1 MAGRTI
7 WAMLAVGLAVGLLF
21 GFASSG
27 DSDGLNLRDWFW
39 MAATIVALLLLWVLR
54 SVFPPERIE
63 RALRR
68 LFGRRDDDGPHPR
81 DGS

>member
-21 GFASSG
+21 GFASAG
-27 DSDGLNLRDWFW
+27 DSDGLNLRDWLW
-39 MAATIVALLLLWVLR
+39 MAATIVAMLLLWVLR
-54 SVFPPERIE
+54 SVFPPERME

-68 LFGRRDDDGPHPR
+68 LFGRRDDDGPYPR